1 MKKSF
6 RFLLLITILLL
17 VFSFAYSSAESAHHD
32 CSGEDCP
39 ICAILFI
46 VTSLFLLPI
55 LLVSAANAFFKERK
69 VSEKV
74 SKRVFSL
81 STPVS
86 LKTKLSD

>member
-6 RFLLLITILLL
+6 RFLLLLIILLL

-55 LLVSAANAFFKERK
+55 FLVSATKTLFKERK
-69 VSEKV
+69 ASAKA
-74 SKRVFSL
+74 SKRVFPTL
-81 STPVS
+81 TPVS